1 MTHSGPVEF
10 TGGCLC
16 GAVRFSGRTD
26 NADFRACHCSQCR
39 RWSGFYWAG
48 FDTTDLVIDPAD
60 TLRWYQSS
68 PTAERGFCVTCGSS
82 LFWRQVNSAQID
94 VAPGA
99 LDAPTG
105 LRLAGHIFVADKG
118 DYYDIADGLPQEAR
132 E

>member
-1 MTHSGPVEF
+1 MPPLVRLLLGRFRHDRSGD
-10 TGGCLC
+10 
-16 GAVRFSGRTD
+16 R
-26 NADFRACHCSQCR
+26 
-39 RWSGFYWAG
+39 
-48 FDTTDLVIDPAD
+48 PAD